1 MSRPDRLF
9 ELIQTLR
16 AARAP
21 MTAEALGEALE
32 VSVRTI
38 YRDMAALQAMR
49 VPVEGAA
56 GLGYVLR
63 SGYDLPPLNFD
74 TEESE
79 ALRVGLSLLARTG
92 DGALMRAGQRISAK
106 IEALHGPSTWLHVA
120 PWGSALDDPAKGCVP
135 KSLLRQAIREE
146 RKLRIDYRTPD
157 GERTLRTIRPL
168 VVIYHVEVTMLAAWC
183 ELRHDLRHFRTDR
196 IYGWTLLDESFA
208 AQGETLRALWAER
221 EAAAAE
227 PPEAGGAA

>member
-21 MTAEALGEALE
+21 MTAEALGEVLE

-38 YRDMAALQAMR
+38 SRDMAALQAMR

-74 TEESE
+74 TEGSE
-79 ALRVGLSLLARTG
+79 ALRVALSLLARTG
-92 DGALMRAGQRISAK
+92 DGALMRAGQRSSAK

-208 AQGETLRALWAER
+208 AQGETLRARWAER

>member
-38 YRDMAALQAMR
+38 YRDMASLQAMR

-74 TEESE
+74 TEEAE
-79 ALRVGLSLLARTG
+79 ALRVALAMLARTG
-92 DGALMRAGQRISAK
+92 DSALVRAGKRVCDK
-106 IEALHGPSTWLHVA
+106 IDALHGPSTWLHVA
-120 PWGSALDDPAKGCVP
+120 PWGAPKDDPAKGCVSV
-135 KSLLRQAIREE
+135 SLLRQAIRDE
-146 RKLRIDYRTPD
+146 RKLRLDYETPD
-157 GERTLRTIRPL
+157 GSRTLRTIRPL

-196 IYGWTLLDESFA
+196 IHGCTLLDEHFTG
-208 AQGETLRALWAER
+208 QGETLRSLWAER
-221 EAAAAE
+221 EAAAADAPGE
-227 PPEAGGAA
+227 SGAA